1 MIWFLTSADGFGLI
15 ELVELGGGVHR
26 AERSH
31 RFTAQLGRALG
42 LRQAEQA
49 LPVSCRA
56 EAADDGALHR
66 QIGRRSIR
74 FVEHLPV
81 LRAAD
86 RPEIADRAQL
96 QVGIEAALGRPRDD
110 VAPALGAA
118 LAQDEERVL
127 LDADG
132 ARAGEKLLDHR
143 DRPLGVAV
151 HQPPQR
157 EQLQLFARLAVWRN
171 LIAGPLTDLDVERL
185 RVLRPAALRKAFPHV
200 REGGERVGAL
210 IQLPLRVRL
219 PVERGVGPRAVRR
232 GRDAIERLERA
243 FVAAGIDQF
252 TSLVVPS
259 VRVARAVAARPGR
272 GLRPRRRLVGEVRE
286 NGSGGNATRGGA
298 GTGGTI
304 GRSGSSGTSSAI
316 GKRGI
321 GPRVGSGGGIGWADA
336 TWPATTSELSKD
348 GGTHSGHIVFLGVGE
363 AVSRSR
369 SRSESTRTRKS
380 RAAASSRRRI

>member
-1 MIWFLTSADGFGLI
+1 MIWFLTSARRFGLI

-49 LPVSCRA
+49 LAVSCRA

-66 QIGRRSIR
+66 QVGRRSIR
-74 FVEHLPV
+74 IVEHLPV

-96 QVGIEAALGRPRDD
+96 QVGIEAALGRSRDD

-200 REGGERVGAL
+200 REGGERIGAL

-232 GRDAIERLERA
+232 GRNAIERLERA

-259 VRVARAVAARPGR
+259 VRVARAVAARP
-272 GLRPRRRLVGEVRE
+272 RRRAAASAPAGKRSPARK
-286 NGSGGNATRGGA
+286 GSGGKATRGGA

-304 GRSGSSGTSSAI
+304 GRSGSSGTSSAT
-316 GKRGI
+316 GKRGVR
-321 GPRVGSGGGIGWADA
+321 PQGW
-336 TWPATTSELSKD
+336 K
-348 GGTHSGHIVFLGVGE
+348 
-363 AVSRSR
+363 
-369 SRSESTRTRKS
+369 
-380 RAAASSRRRI
+380 RRRHRLGRRDVAGDDE